1 MECAFRVHRHL
12 GPGFKERIY
21 HEALCLELNSSG
33 LSFEREKPIDVIY
46 RDWRIPGQRV
56 DLLVE
61 GRVLVEVKAVP
72 KLRPIHRS
80 QVLSYLKTM
89 DLRIGLVINFS
100 SRLLKD
106 GFKRVI
112 R

>member
-1 MECAFRVHRHL
+1 MDCAFKVHRHL

-21 HEALCLELNSSG
+21 TEALCLEFDVSG
-33 LSFEREKPIDVIY
+33 LSFEREKPIAVVY

-56 DLLVE
+56 DLLVA

-72 KLRPIHRS
+72 QLRPLHRS
-80 QVLSYLKTM
+80 QVFSYLKTL
-89 DLRIGLVINFS
+89 DLRIGLVINFNC
-100 SRLLKD
+100 RLLKH